1 MALRAFAALRQTPS
15 CRKTRSESGCEES
28 GKRVDGVKG
37 GSSFH
42 LSTPDEAAATTPC
55 SILLEQSTPTV
66 SVEIEGL
73 SRSLIIDTGSN
84 VSILQPAVS
93 SRGVRITQTK
103 PHGVTGDALDV
114 KGLQTVTFL
123 LNRRE

>member
-1 MALRAFAALRQTPS
+1 M
-15 CRKTRSESGCEES
+15 
-28 GKRVDGVKG
+28 
-37 GSSFH
+37 
-42 LSTPDEAAATTPC
+42 DEAAATTTC
-55 SILLEQSTPTV
+55 SILLEQGTPTV

-84 VSILQPAVS
+84 VSILQHAVS
-93 SRGVRITQTK
+93 SRGVVITQTK